1 MNMGLLAYI
10 VVAIPIIALFTWF
23 YWEVNKDE

>member
-1 MNMGLLAYI
+1 MMELLAFI
-10 VVAIPIIALFTWF
+10 VAAVPIIALFTWF